1 MSSTSKARQRILSL
15 LDANSFVEIGA
26 MVKARATDFN
36 TAPAGE
42 ASDGVITGYGLIDGR
57 LVYVYGQNADIL
69 GGSIG
74 EMHAKKIVGLYRLAM
89 RTGAPV
95 VGLIDSAGLR
105 LQEGMDALEAFGAIY
120 AQQAK
125 ASGVIPQISVV
136 FGNCGGGLALFP
148 AMTDFTFMEKD
159 AKLFVNSP
167 TALAGN
173 REDKNNTA
181 AASKKA
187 AAGDVDFV
195 GSEEEIIAQ
204 VRDLVSMLPSNNE
217 DDAAQDCAD
226 DLNRDCPSAAAF
238 VEDPRAALF
247 EITDGGQFFETKKD
261 FAKEM
266 VTGIARIGGTTVG
279 IIANRSA
286 SFDETGKKAEDFG
299 SALTTAGCA
308 KASALVR
315 FCDAFEIPVITLT
328 NAAGFAATEA
338 EENTV
343 AAAAAGLAA
352 AFAGATV
359 PKINVITN
367 RAAGSAYC
375 VMNSKA
381 LGADL
386 TFAYTDASVGILE
399 GKFAASVLCDGSAE
413 EVAEVAKA
421 YDALQNSIDAAA
433 AHGYVDQIVEPS
445 QIRKYLIGAVEVL
458 YSKREALP
466 SRKHASI

>member
-95 VGLIDSAGLR
+95 IGLIDSAGLR

-125 ASGVIPQISVV
+125 ASGVIPQVSVIY
-136 FGNCGGGLALFP
+136 GNCGGGLALFP
-148 AMTDFTFMEKD
+148 AMTDFTFMESG

-167 TALAGN
+167 NAIAGN
-173 REDKNNTA
+173 YEDKNNTA

-195 GSEEEIIAQ
+195 GTEEEIAEQ
-204 VRDLVSMLPSNNE
+204 VRALIGMLPSNNE
-217 DDAAQDCAD
+217 DDAAQDCTD

-238 VEDPRAALF
+238 VEDPRAAMF
-247 EITDGGQFFETKKD
+247 EIADGGQFFETRKD

-266 VTGIARIGGTTVG
+266 VTGIARLGGTTVG

-286 SFDETGKKAEDFG
+286 CFDETGAKAEEFG
-299 SALTTAGCA
+299 AALTTAGCS

-343 AAAAAGLAA
+343 ASAAAGLAA

-359 PKINVITN
+359 PKINVITK
-367 RAAGSAYC
+367 RAAGSAYA

-386 TFAYTDASVGILE
+386 TFAYTDASVGILA
-399 GKFAASVLCDGSAE
+399 GKFAAPVLCSGSSEEIAE
-413 EVAEVAKA
+413 TAKA

-433 AHGYVDQIVEPS
+433 AHGYVDQIVEPAS
-445 QIRKYLIGAVEVL
+445 IRRYLIGAVEVL

>member
-95 VGLIDSAGLR
+95 IGLIDSAGLR
-105 LQEGMDALEAFGAIY
+105 LDALEAFGAIY

-125 ASGVIPQISVV
+125 ASGVIPQVSVIY
-136 FGNCGGGLALFP
+136 GNCGGGLALFP
-148 AMTDFTFMEKD
+148 AMTDFTFMESG

-167 TALAGN
+167 NAIAGN
-173 REDKNNTA
+173 YEDKNNTA

-195 GSEEEIIAQ
+195 GTEEEIAEQ
-204 VRDLVSMLPSNNE
+204 VRALIGMLPSNNE

-238 VEDPRAALF
+238 VEDPRAAMF
-247 EITDGGQFFETKKD
+247 EIADGGQFFETRKD

-266 VTGIARIGGTTVG
+266 VTGIARLGGTTVG

-286 SFDETGKKAEDFG
+286 CFDETGAKAEKFG
-299 SALTTAGCA
+299 AALTTAGCS

-343 AAAAAGLAA
+343 ASAAAGLAA

-359 PKINVITN
+359 PKINVITK
-367 RAAGSAYC
+367 RAAGSAYA

-386 TFAYTDASVGILE
+386 TFAYTDASVGILA
-399 GKFAASVLCDGSAE
+399 GKFAAPVLCSGSSEEIAE
-413 EVAEVAKA
+413 TAKA

-433 AHGYVDQIVEPS
+433 AHGYVDQIVEPAS
-445 QIRKYLIGAVEVL
+445 IRRYLIGAVEVL

>member
-167 TALAGN
+167 NAIAGN
-173 REDKNNTA
+173 YEDKNNTA

>member
-15 LDANSFVEIGA
+15 L
-26 MVKARATDFN
+26 
-36 TAPAGE
+36 
-42 ASDGVITGYGLIDGR
+42 ITGYGLIDGR

-95 VGLIDSAGLR
+95 IGLIDSAGLR

-125 ASGVIPQISVV
+125 ASGVIPQVSVIY
-136 FGNCGGGLALFP
+136 GNCGGGLALFP
-148 AMTDFTFMEKD
+148 AMTDFTFMESG

-167 TALAGN
+167 NAIAGN
-173 REDKNNTA
+173 YEDKNNTA

-195 GSEEEIIAQ
+195 GTEEEIAEQ
-204 VRDLVSMLPSNNE
+204 VRALIAMLPSNNE
-217 DDAAQDCAD
+217 DDAAEDCAD

-238 VEDPRAALF
+238 VEDPRAAMF
-247 EITDGGQFFETKKD
+247 EIADGGQFFETKRD

-266 VTGIARIGGTTVG
+266 VTGIARLGGTTVG

-286 SFDETGKKAEDFG
+286 CFDESGAKAEEFG
-299 SALTTAGCA
+299 ASLTTAGCS

-343 AAAAAGLAA
+343 ASAAAGLAA

-359 PKINVITN
+359 PKINVITK
-367 RAAGSAYC
+367 RAAGSAYA

-386 TFAYTDASVGILE
+386 TFAYTDASVGILA
-399 GKFAASVLCDGSAE
+399 GKFAAPVLCSGSSEEIAE
-413 EVAEVAKA
+413 TAKA

-433 AHGYVDQIVEPS
+433 AHGYVDQIVEPAS
-445 QIRKYLIGAVEVL
+445 IRRYLIGAVEVL

>member
-26 MVKARATDFN
+26 KVKARATDFN

-57 LVYVYGQNADIL
+57 LVYVYSQDADVL

-74 EMHAKKIVGLYRLAM
+74 EMHAKKIVGIYHLAM

-95 VGLIDSAGLR
+95 VGLIDSAGIR
-105 LQEGMDALEAFGAIY
+105 LQEGMDALNAFGAIY

-125 ASGVIPQISVV
+125 ASGVVPQISAL

-148 AMTDFTFMEKD
+148 AMTDFTLMEAD
-159 AKLFVNSP
+159 ARLFVNSP
-167 TALAGN
+167 NAIAGN

-181 AASKKA
+181 AADKKA

-195 GSEEEIIAQ
+195 GTQDEVLAQ
-204 VRDLVSMLPSNNE
+204 IRFLIGLLPSNNE
-217 DDAAQDCAD
+217 DEAAEDCAD
-226 DLNRDCPSAAAF
+226 DLNRVCTSAAAF
-238 VEDPRAALF
+238 VEDPAAALL
-247 EITDGGQFFETKKD
+247 EIVDNGLFFEVKKKY
-261 FAKEM
+261 APEM
-266 VTGIARIGGTTVG
+266 VTGLARLGGTTVG

-286 SFDETGKKAEDFG
+286 CFGEDGSRVAEFG
-299 SALTTAGCA
+299 NKLTAAGCT

-315 FCDAFEIPVITLT
+315 FCDAFDLPVISLT
-328 NAAGFAATEA
+328 NADGFAASEA

-367 RAAGSAYC
+367 RAGGSAYA

-386 TFAYTDASVGILE
+386 TIAYEDASVGILP
-399 GKFAASVLCDGSAE
+399 GKLAAPVLCSGTSE
-413 EVAEVAKA
+413 EIAQAAKD

-433 AHGYVDQIVEPS
+433 ARGYVDQIVEPS
-445 QIRKYLIGAVEVL
+445 EIRKYLIGAVEVL

>member
-1 MSSTSKARQRILSL
+1 MSSTSKARQRMLSL
-15 LDANSFVEIGA
+15 LDANSFVEIGS

-36 TAPAGE
+36 NAPAGD
-42 ASDGVITGYGLIDGR
+42 ASDGVITGYGLVDGR

-89 RTGAPV
+89 RTGAPLI
-95 VGLIDSAGLR
+95 GLIDSAGIR

-125 ASGVIPQISVV
+125 ASGVIPQISVI

-148 AMTDFTFMEKD
+148 AMTDFTFMEND

-167 TALAGN
+167 NALAGN

-181 AASKKA
+181 AADKKA

-195 GSEEEIIAQ
+195 GTEEEIIAQ
-204 VRDLVSMLPSNNE
+204 VRDLIVMLPSNNE
-217 DDAAQDCAD
+217 DEAAQECMD
-226 DLNRDCPSAAAF
+226 DLNRECPSAAAF
-238 VEDPRAALF
+238 VEDPRAAMF
-247 EITDGGQFFETKKD
+247 EIVDGGRFFETRKGYG
-261 FAKEM
+261 KEM
-266 VTGIARIGGTTVG
+266 VTGLARIGGTTVG

-286 SFDETGKKAEDFG
+286 SFDETGAKAESFG
-299 SALTTAGCA
+299 TALTTAGCV
-308 KASALVR
+308 KASRLVR

-338 EENTV
+338 EENSV
-343 AAAAAGLAA
+343 ASAAAVLAA

-359 PKINVITN
+359 PKINVITK
-367 RAAGSAYC
+367 RAGGSAYA

-386 TFAYTDASVGILE
+386 TFAYPDASVGILE
-399 GKFAASVLCDGSAE
+399 GKFAASVLCSGSPEEIAE
-413 EVAEVAKA
+413 TAKA
-421 YDALQNSIDAAA
+421 YDAMQNSIDAAA
-433 AHGYVDQIVEPS
+433 AHGYVDQIVEPAK
-445 QIRKYLIGAVEVL
+445 IRKYLIGAVEVL

>member
-167 TALAGN
+167 NALAGN

-338 EENTV
+338 VLRQHLQAQLFRRSTSSQTV
-343 AAAAAGLAA
+343 LQAAL
-352 AFAGATV
+352 TV
-359 PKINVITN
+359 
-367 RAAGSAYC
+367 S
-375 VMNSKA
+375 
-381 LGADL
+381 
-386 TFAYTDASVGILE
+386 
-399 GKFAASVLCDGSAE
+399 
-413 EVAEVAKA
+413 
-421 YDALQNSIDAAA
+421 
-433 AHGYVDQIVEPS
+433 
-445 QIRKYLIGAVEVL
+445 
-458 YSKREALP
+458 
-466 SRKHASI
+466 